1 MEIKALQVGP
11 IGTNC
16 YLVFDPSRQDALI
29 IDPGEEPERIQ
40 TALDGR
46 VPSAVLLTHG
56 HFDHTGALN
65 AFADAPIYIHEADAT
80 MLNDPY
86 QNAGGDNGDV
96 RPRPTPTAFVAE
108 GTSLQLA
115 GLDVSVLHTPGHT
128 PGSVCY
134 RIGDALFTGDTLF
147 AHGYGRTDL
156 PGGDFSALRQSLRR
170 LLRLQENLRVF
181 PGHSV
186 PTTLNRERGTE
197 T

>member
-1 MEIKALQVGP
+1 MEIKALQVGS
-11 IGTNC
+11 IATNC
-16 YLVFDPSRQDALI
+16 YLVFDPSRSDALI

-40 TALDGR
+40 AALDGR
-46 VPSAVLLTHG
+46 VPAAVLLTHG
-56 HFDHTGALN
+56 HFDHTGALH
-65 AFADAPIYIHEADAT
+65 AFADIPIYIHEADAA
-80 MLNDPY
+80 MLSDPY

-96 RPRPTPTAFVAE
+96 RPRPAPTAFVAD

-115 GLDVSVLHTPGHT
+115 GLNVSVLHTPGHT

-134 RIGDALFTGDTLF
+134 QIGDALFTGDTLF

-156 PGGDFSALRQSLRR
+156 PGGNFSALRQSLRR
-170 LLRLQENLRVF
+170 LLRLRENFRVF

-197 T
+197 A